1 MMGRRDASAQE
12 VRMRR
17 LLSFLVMVSAPLVA
31 GQQPLTLDRIFSDPP
46 LEGTLPRE
54 VRWLPGGGSFSF
66 LEKTGYGKEATTTL
80 WVEDAA
86 TGSRKA
92 VVNDTGLATFGEG
105 EGKIR
110 PRLEGYQWSPK
121 GDALL
126 LSGGGELFIL
136 ERGSRRTR
144 RLTSTPAEEELARFS
159 PDGRRI
165 AFVRD
170 NDIYILDLAS
180 DKEMRITSDG
190 SPVRYNGKLDWVY
203 AEEISERSALGYAWS
218 PDSRAIAYITLDE
231 SKVRTFPQ
239 VNLLLPE
246 PTVEEQRYPRPGD
259 PNPAA
264 TLTVANVADSSGLVN
279 RQTLRWATPNA
290 EYLPR
295 FGWLPER
302 QGVWFELLNRAQTRL
317 ELVRLDTATG
327 MATTLVVDE
336 DPAWVNLNDD
346 LRFFKDGSFLW
357 SSERSGYRHLYLYSA
372 SGRSLRQ
379 LTGGDWEVTGVEE
392 ADGEGGWVYYMST
405 QAGPLGRNLYRVRVD
420 VKGPSERITQGP
432 GTHRAN
438 VAPGGRYVVDSHS
451 DLMRPAVMSLLDS
464 RGRLVRVLA
473 RNDHPPLEGYGTRKP
488 EIVEVAGPGGYTLYG
503 SLLKPI
509 EFDPAERYP
518 VIVYVYGG
526 PGAQTVQEVW
536 GSRYALVGQVLAGK
550 GFVVFSLDGR
560 GTPARGRDFERTL
573 LRRMGKN
580 ELEDQLA
587 GVEWLKKQPYV
598 DGQRIGIWG
607 GSYGGFMTCYAMTNA
622 PDVFRAGVAIASV
635 TDWRLYDSVYTER
648 YLKLPAE
655 NAEGYRDSSPVN
667 QADKLKGA
675 LLLMHGTT
683 DDNVHWHNTLI
694 FADRLVRAGKEYE
707 LQLYTGA
714 THRSYRNDQR
724 LDEYARLVEFFERHL
739 RP

>member
-1 MMGRRDASAQE
+1 
-12 VRMRR
+12 MRR
-17 LLSFLVMVSAPLVA
+17 LLSLLVMVSAPLVA
-31 GQQPLTLDRIFSDPP
+31 GQEPLTLDRIFSDPP

-54 VRWLPGGGSFSF
+54 VRWLPVGRSFSF

-80 WVEDAA
+80 WVEDAD
-86 TGSRKA
+86 TGSREA
-92 VVNDTGLATFGEG
+92 VVNDSDLATFGEG

-121 GDALL
+121 GEALL

-136 ERGSRRTR
+136 ERRSRKTR

-170 NDIYILDLAS
+170 NDIYVLDLAS

-231 SKVRTFPQ
+231 SKVRSFPQ
-239 VNLLLPE
+239 VNLLLLE

-259 PNPAA
+259 PNPVA

-279 RQTLRWATPNA
+279 RQTLSWATPNA

-302 QGVWFELLNRAQTRL
+302 QGAWFELLNRAQTRL

-327 MATTLVVDE
+327 TATTLLVEE
-336 DPAWVNLNDD
+336 DPAWVNLSDD

-357 SSERSGYRHLYLYSA
+357 SSERSGYRHLYLYS
-372 SGRSLRQ
+372 SGGQSLRQ

-392 ADGEGGWVYYMST
+392 ADGEGGWVYYTST
-405 QAGPLGRNLYRVRVD
+405 QAGPLGRNLYRVRVNG
-420 VKGPSERITQGP
+420 KGASEPITRGH

-451 DLMRPAVMSLLDS
+451 DLIRPASMSLLDS

-473 RNDHPPLEGYGTRKP
+473 ANDHPPLESYRTRKP
-488 EIVEVAGPGGYTLYG
+488 EIVEVVGPDGRKLYG

-509 EFDPAERYP
+509 EFDPAKRYP

-526 PGAQTVQEVW
+526 PGTQTVQEVW
-536 GSRYALVGQVLAGK
+536 GSRYALVGQVLAGT

-694 FADRLVRAGKEYE
+694 FADRLVGAGKQYE

-724 LDEYARLVEFFERHL
+724 LDEFARLVEFFERHL
-739 RP
+739 KP

>member
-12 VRMRR
+12 VLMRR

-66 LEKTGYGKEATTTL
+66 LEKAGNGREAPTTL
-80 WVEDAA
+80 WVEDTA
-86 TGSRKA
+86 TGGREA
-92 VVNDTGLATFGEG
+92 VVNDTNLATFGEG

-170 NDIYILDLAS
+170 NDLYVLELTS
-180 DKEMRITSDG
+180 DRETRITTDG
-190 SPVRYNGKLDWVY
+190 SPDRFNGKLDWVY

-231 SKVRTFPQ
+231 SKVRHFPQ
-239 VNLLLPE
+239 VDLLLLQ

-259 PNPAA
+259 PNPVA

-279 RQTLRWATPNA
+279 RQTLSWTTPNA

-295 FGWLPER
+295 FGWLRER

-327 MATTLVVDE
+327 TAATLLVEE
-336 DPAWVNLNDD
+336 DPAWVNLHDD

-357 SSERSGYRHLYLYSA
+357 SSERSGYRHLYLYS
-372 SGRSLRQ
+372 SGGQSLRQ
-379 LTGGDWEVTGVEE
+379 LTFGDWEVTGVEE
-392 ADGEGGWVYYMST
+392 VDEEGGWVYYTST
-405 QAGPLGRNLYRVRVD
+405 QAGLLGRNLYRVRVNG
-420 VKGPSERITQGP
+420 KGASERITQGP

-451 DLMRPAVMSLLDS
+451 GLMRPTAMTLLDFQ
-464 RGRLVRVLA
+464 GRPVRVLA
-473 RNDHPPLEGYGTRKP
+473 ANDHPALESYRTRKP
-488 EIVEVAGPGGYTLYG
+488 EIVEVAGPDGQKLYG

-509 EFDPAERYP
+509 EFDPAKRYP

-526 PGAQTVQEVW
+526 PGLQMVQDAW
-536 GSRYALVGQVLAGK
+536 GARSALIAQVLAGK

-573 LRRMGKN
+573 LRRLGRI

-587 GVEWLKKQPYV
+587 GVEWLKRQPWV

-622 PDVFRAGVAIASV
+622 PDVFRAGVAIASL
-635 TDWRLYDSVYTER
+635 TDWHLYDSVYTER
-648 YLKLPAE
+648 YLKIPAE
-655 NAEGYRDSSPVN
+655 NPEGYRDSSPVN

-675 LLLMHGTT
+675 LLLMHGTA

-694 FADRLVRAGKEYE
+694 FADRLVKAGIHYE

-714 THRSYRNDQR
+714 THRFYRRDQR
-724 LDEYARLVEFFERHL
+724 LDEYARLLEFFERHL